1 MDGYIRKRFPIKGD
15 LHPFQTSHEFAIGEP
30 MQARRS
36 IDTHN
41 PQLAEI
47 PLACFAIVVRK
58 LPSTLDGLT
67 CPPKQ
72 LPPGS
77 TIALRMGEH
86 TLMTPRCDW
95 TTCRSWHDT
104 FPSKQRL
111 LSQKTTQ
118 ASRSFL
124 MRRASAADTR
134 EVWRKQRFRLRVF
147 FVSIW
152 RAKA

>member
-30 MQARRS
+30 MQARCS

-47 PLACFAIVVRK
+47 SLACFAIVVRK
-58 LPSTLDGLT
+58 LPSAFDGLT
-67 CPPKQ
+67 RPPKK

-77 TIALRMGEH
+77 TIALRMGEQ

-95 TTCRSWHDT
+95 TTCRSWHGT
-104 FPSKQRL
+104 FPSNYRL

-124 MRRASAADTR
+124 MRRVSAADTR
-134 EVWRKQRFRLRVF
+134 EVWRKQRFRLRVLP
-147 FVSIW
+147 VSIW
-152 RAKA
+152 RTKA